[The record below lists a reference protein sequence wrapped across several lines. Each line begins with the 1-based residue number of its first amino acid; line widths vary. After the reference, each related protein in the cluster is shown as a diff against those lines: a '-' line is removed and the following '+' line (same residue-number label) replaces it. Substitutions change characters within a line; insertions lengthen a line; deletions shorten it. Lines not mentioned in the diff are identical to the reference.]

1 MTDTHENLEE
11 LTPAPAGEKLQK
23 VLARMG
29 VGSRRDVEAW
39 IDEGRVKV
47 NGAVATLGQR
57 VGDRDAIAVDD
68 RLLKRE
74 KIEEHVRR
82 VLIYNKPEGEVCTRD
97 DPEGRPTVFD
107 RLPRLRS
114 GRWINVGR
122 LDINTTGL
130 LMFTTDGELAN
141 RLMHPS
147 YEMDREYAV
156 RVRGEVDE
164 EMIERLKAGVML
176 EDGPAKFSDIQ
187 EAPGGEGFNHWYHVV
202 VMEGRNRE
210 VRRLWES
217 QGVVV
222 SRLKRVRFGPV
233 FLTSELTMGRYRE
246 MGQRELDILSEE
258 VGLTPV
264 ALPAVSTK
272 TKEKVERQ
280 ERKLGK
286 KLAPSERPGRGSRTR
301 TERAEGERPQRAPR
315 PASGERPARGPR
327 DSDEHPAR
335 APRGDAA
342 DSRAPRQSRDGAGER
357 PARAPRDAGDRPV
370 RAPRGDS
377 ADSRAPRKPRDAGGD
392 RPARAPR
399 DAGDRPARGPRSDA
413 GEGRAP
419 RKPRDAGGDRPARAP
434 RDDADRPARGPRSDA
449 GEGRAPRKA
458 PSDRPA
464 REKGAPLA
472 ERPGKPV
479 ARKPIAKRRPQAAG
493 DGMRPGFKR

>member
-1 MTDTHENLEE
+1 MNDQHENTE
-11 LTPAPAGEKLQK
+11 LTPAPEGEKLQK

-39 IDEGRVKV
+39 IEEGRVKV

-217 QGVVV
+217 QGVIV

-315 PASGERPARGPR
+315 PA
-327 DSDEHPAR
+327 
-335 APRGDAA
+335 
-342 DSRAPRQSRDGAGER
+342 AGER
-357 PARAPRDAGDRPV
+357 PARAPRDGDERPARAPRDTGDRPA
-370 RAPRGDS
+370 RGPRSDS
-377 ADSRAPRKPRDAGGD
+377 ADSRAPRKPRDAGGE

-399 DAGDRPARGPRSDA
+399 DAGDRPARGPRSDSA
-413 GEGRAP
+413 DSRAP
-419 RKPRDAGGDRPARAP
+419 RKPRDAGGERPARAP
-434 RDDADRPARGPRSDA
+434 RDGADRPARGPRSDA
-449 GEGRAPRKA
+449 GENRAPRKA

-479 ARKPIAKRRPQAAG
+479 RKPIAKRRPQAAG

>member
-1 MTDTHENLEE
+1 MNDQHENTE
-11 LTPAPAGEKLQK
+11 LTPAPEGEKLQK

-39 IDEGRVKV
+39 IEEGRVKV

-217 QGVVV
+217 QGVIV

-315 PASGERPARGPR
+315 PA
-327 DSDEHPAR
+327 
-335 APRGDAA
+335 
-342 DSRAPRQSRDGAGER
+342 AGER
-357 PARAPRDAGDRPV
+357 PARAPRDGDERPARAPRDSADRPARAPRDTGDRPA
-370 RAPRGDS
+370 RGPRSDS
-377 ADSRAPRKPRDAGGD
+377 ADSRAPRKPRDAGGE

-399 DAGDRPARGPRSDA
+399 DAGDRPARGPRSDSA
-413 GEGRAP
+413 DSRAP
-419 RKPRDAGGDRPARAP
+419 RKPRDAGGERPARAP
-434 RDDADRPARGPRSDA
+434 RDGADRPARGPRSDA
-449 GEGRAPRKA
+449 GENRAPRKA

-479 ARKPIAKRRPQAAG
+479 RKPIAKRRPQSAG